1 MYFAV
6 VKLTFEPD
14 TRSSEDWR
22 DLHALA
28 LKLRVRFKVC
38 AAAMADAGKEGTA
51 AIAITALASNE
62 ERLSQTLDAISEFCE
77 TSFGRIASEQ
87 SLMDE
92 VDAIGDFQEDESLSD
107 E

>member
-14 TRSSEDWR
+14 AQSAEDRR
-22 DLHALA
+22 DLQALA

-38 AAAMADAGKEGTA
+38 AAAIVDASEQGPA
-51 AIAITALASNE
+51 AIAIAALASHE

-77 TSFGRIASEQ
+77 TSYGPIASEQ

-92 VDAIGDFQEDESLSD
+92 IDAIGDFQEG
-107 E
+107 